1 MKIRAGQIKS
11 DGAPYET
18 VLMADGV
25 GNATWEEVTV
35 SGGGG
40 IEEAPINNLIYGRK
54 NSSWV
59 EVIVSGGS
67 SGHIIQNEGTS
78 KTARAKLNF
87 VGTIVDVSDDPGNDA
102 TVVTF
107 TTTGS
112 GGGIEEAPIDGTLY
126 GRKDAAWEE
135 VTISGGTGVVNIIE
149 IQVFS

>member
-1 MKIRAGQIKS
+1 MIRVEQIGSRAATAGKVITS
-11 DGAPYET
+11 DGA
-18 VLMADGV
+18 
-25 GNATWEEVTV
+25 GNASWETV

-40 IEEAPINNLIYGRK
+40 VEEAPIDGTLYGRK
-54 NSSWV
+54 DADWV
-59 EVIVSGGS
+59 EVVVGSGGG
-67 SGHIIQNEGTS
+67 GHVIQDTGTPLTQRS
-78 KTARAKLNF
+78 KLNF
-87 VGTIVDVSDDPGNDA
+87 VGTIVEVTDDPGNDA